1 MVLKT
6 QENIKSQDLACIV
19 FKYNGTDLNEILT
32 YVGEPLCT

>member
-19 FKYNGTDLNEILT
+19 FNSGIDLNEILT